1 MDHQALAEAVVTRRN
16 ELGLS
21 QQAVSN
27 QSKRVDV
34 DVNLGGP
41 HRKPGF
47 GTTTILSIEQGD
59 DVERREH
66 TLHLL
71 DQVLRWPFGTAHAVL
86 YEKERPD
93 GDAADGPCPCIP
105 DRALNGHRTVSD
117 LERSA
122 SADEVAILRR
132 EVLRLASVVDELTDE
147 IRQVLDGRG

>member
-1 MDHQALAEAVVTRRN
+1 MDHQALADAVVTRRN

-21 QQAVSN
+21 QQAVSTA
-27 QSKRVDV
+27 SKRIDV

-93 GDAADGPCPCIP
+93 GEAADGPCPCVP
-105 DRALNGHRTVSD
+105 ERAVTHRTVSD

-132 EVLRLASVVDELTDE
+132 EVLHLASVVDQLADK
-147 IRQVLDGRG
+147 IGKAFD

>member
-1 MDHQALAEAVVTRRN
+1 MDHAALAHAVVTRRN

-21 QQAVSN
+21 QQAVSTA
-27 QSKRVDV
+27 SRRIDT

-41 HRKPGF
+41 HRKAGF

-93 GDAADGPCPCIP
+93 GDPADGPCPCVP
-105 DRALNGHRTVSD
+105 ERAINGHRTVSD
-117 LERSA
+117 LERTA
-122 SADEVAILRR
+122 SADEVALLRR
-132 EVLRLASVVDELTDE
+132 EVLHLASVVDELADK
-147 IRQVLDGRG
+147 VSKALN